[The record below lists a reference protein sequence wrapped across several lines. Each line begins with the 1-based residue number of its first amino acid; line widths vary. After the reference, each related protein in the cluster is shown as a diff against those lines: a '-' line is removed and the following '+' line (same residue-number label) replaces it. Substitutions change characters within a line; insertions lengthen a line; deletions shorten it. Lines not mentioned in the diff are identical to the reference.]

1 MPNKANAA
9 KALRQSKKNAAANQV
24 RRDTFKDALKKVSK
38 APSKAE
44 ALKLIAVAQK
54 ALDKAAQR
62 GVIKKNTAARKLS
75 RLMTRVSKMG
85 K

>member
-24 RRDTFKDALKKVSK
+24 RREAFKGALKKVQKAASK
-38 APSKAE
+38 TE
-44 ALKLIAVAQK
+44 ALKLVAAVQK

-62 GVIKKNTAARKLS
+62 GVIKKNTAARKIS
-75 RLMTRVSKMG
+75 RLMARISKMG